1 MAGFVTNRG
10 KKRELDVMYRGQ
22 NVPGGF
28 YVALVTAAAA
38 PTVDTNLWS
47 DLSANEVAA
56 GNGYTA
62 GGQALARGTA
72 GFDVLTEDDSADR
85 AFVQAANIVWTA
97 SGGPIPASGSGA
109 RYAVLLDD
117 NGTPASREVLLVWDL
132 GADRTVSSGQTLTLQ
147 DAERRTNNG

>member
-22 NVPGGF
+22 NTPGGF
-28 YVALVTAAAA
+28 YLALVTAAAS

-47 DLSANEVAA
+47 DLSANEIAA

-62 GGQALARGTA
+62 GGLAISRNTTDW
-72 GFDVLTEDDSADR
+72 DVLTEDDTADR
-85 AFVQAANIVWTA
+85 ALVQLKNIAWTA
-97 SGGPIPASGSGA
+97 SGGPIPASGAGA

-117 NGTPASREVLLVWDL
+117 NATPANREVLIVWDL
-132 GADRTVSSGQTLTLQ
+132 GADRTVSSGQTLTLV
-147 DAERRTNNG
+147 DSERRSNNA